1 MNNAPMTTTDLHIV
15 ADENMPLVNELFA
28 PLGRVTRLPGRDLA
42 PQACADAD
50 VLLVRSVTR
59 IDAQWLQ
66 GLPRGHRLQLIA
78 SATAGTDHVDCAAV
92 AAAGIRFAHA
102 PGCNADSVAE
112 YVCTVLLSALENGE
126 IDAATLRVGIV
137 GAGAVG
143 SQLARRL
150 SALGVDHVLHD
161 PPRQR
166 ANDARPLVDRESILA
181 CPVITLHVPLAR
193 SGDDATWHWLDE
205 VALARSKARL
215 IINAARGPVLD
226 NHAAAA
232 WRRADPARRL
242 ILDVWED
249 EPDVKPAMIDICDL
263 ATPHIAGYSLEGKLN
278 GSFMLLEEVC
288 RQFGRDAA
296 HARQFRLPVQDVML
310 TGEGDARSRLLHL
323 LLRAYDPRQ
332 DDARMRAAMAAAGD
346 SATRIR
352 SFDALRKNYPP
363 RRELSQFRISGFRD
377 AQEAALFAA
386 FTAR

>member
-1 MNNAPMTTTDLHIV
+1 MTTTATDALHIV

-59 IDAQWLQ
+59 IDAGWLA

-78 SATAGTDHVDCAAV
+78 SATAGTDHIDSAAV
-92 AAAGIRFAHA
+92 ADAGIRFAHA

-112 YVCTVLLSALENGE
+112 YVCTVLLLALQNGE
-126 IDAATLRVGIV
+126 LDAATLCVGIV

-143 SQLARRL
+143 SRLAQRL
-150 SALGVDHVLHD
+150 QALGIAHVLHD

-166 ANDARPLVDRESILA
+166 AGDQRDFVDRARILA
-181 CPVITLHVPLAR
+181 CPVITLHVPLTR
-193 SGDDATWHWLDE
+193 SGTDATRHWLDAD
-205 VALARSKARL
+205 ALAVSDARL
-215 IINAARGPVLD
+215 IINAARGPVVD
-226 NHAAAA
+226 NRAAAQ
-232 WRRADPARRL
+232 WRQADARRRL
-242 ILDVWED
+242 VLDVWED
-249 EPDVKPAMIDICDL
+249 EPDVQPSLIALCDL

-278 GSFMLLEEVC
+278 GSFMLLDEVC
-288 RQFGRDAA
+288 RQFGRSAA
-296 HARQFRLPVQDVML
+296 HAQQFRLPVQDITL
-310 TGEGDARSRLLHL
+310 SGEGDARTRLLAM

-332 DDARMRAAMAAAGD
+332 DDARMRAAMTAATD

-352 SFDALRKNYPP
+352 AFDALRKNYPP
-363 RRELSQFRISGFRD
+363 RRELSQYRFSGFRD